1 MEIIYKGKVVGN
13 IKDETITFDK
23 YDLNPFLDENTFDLV
38 EEEDEMGN
46 IVYVKQPASV
56 IKKMVLLK
64 ELGFEFK
71 EWLCAYSNWNYN
83 KRH

>member
-71 EWLCAYSNWNYN
+71 E
-83 KRH
+83 